1 MTLRRRLMLMSALA
15 VGVTV
20 ALASLVCYLA
30 MRSELRAQVDRR
42 LRAQGELVQRI
53 GALRGGALPAPSRRA
68 GGPAEFSQVV
78 APDGVVRDRQG
89 GLAIAVASGD
99 RAAAGG
105 QGGVPF
111 LSDRTADGVHLRVIT
126 VPIEGLGAVQLGRS
140 LESVDAALGRLRIV
154 LALLVLAGT
163 AFAAALARLFARPV
177 IRPIS
182 ELTRAAEHIEATGD
196 LGRRIGARG
205 EDEVGRMAQRFDA
218 MLDRVQASQAAQR
231 RLVADASHELRTPV
245 TSLRTNMEVLLA
257 GAELEEGERRA
268 LLRDMVGQSE
278 ELSGLVGDLIELAR
292 GDEGDPPIEDVALDA
307 LVAEA
312 VARARRHAPRRSR
325 FRTELEPCVIAG
337 VPGPARP
344 RGQQRPRQRRGAQ
357 PARRRGRGRAARRR
371 CSRSATTAR
380 GRRRTSSGSSSTTSS
395 AARSGRAQQG
405 SGLGLAI
412 VRQVAEAHG
421 ATVEAANAPGGGLVV
436 RLAFAPARPAPDA
449 CLVFGLPNF
458 ARSRGARV
466 W

>member
-1 MTLRRRLMLMSALA
+1 VTLRRRLMLMSALA

-30 MRSELRAQVDRR
+30 MRSELRTQVDRR
-42 LRAQGELVQRI
+42 LRAQADLVQRI
-53 GALRGGALPAPSRRA
+53 GALRGGALPAPPRRA

-78 APDGVVRDRQG
+78 APDGGVRDRLG
-89 GLAIAVASGD
+89 GVTIGVARDDRAVAVG
-99 RAAAGG
+99 AGS
-105 QGGVPF
+105 PF
-111 LSDRTADGVHLRVIT
+111 LSDRTADGLHLRVIT

-154 LALLVLAGT
+154 LVALVAMGT

-218 MLDRVQASQAAQR
+218 MLDRVQASHDAQR

-257 GAELEEGERRA
+257 GAELEEGERRV

-292 GDEGDPPIEDVALDA
+292 GDDGDPPIEDVALHE
-307 LVAEA
+307 LVADA
-312 VARARRHAPRRSR
+312 VARARRHAGAAR
-325 FRTELEPCVIAG
+325 FRTDLEPCVIAG
-337 VPGPARP
+337 VPDRLGRAIGNVLDNAAAHSPPGGVVEVALRDGVLEVRDHGPGAP
-344 RGQQRPRQRRGAQ
+344 ADELGQLFDRFFRGAH
-357 PARRRGRGRAARRR
+357 GRGRP
-371 CSRSATTAR
+371 
-380 GRRRTSSGSSSTTSS
+380 
-395 AARSGRAQQG
+395 G

-412 VRQVAEAHG
+412 VRQVADAHG
-421 ATVEAANAPGGGLVV
+421 ARVSAANAPGGGLVV
-436 RLAFAPARPAPDA
+436 RLAFAPPQPALA
-449 CLVFGLPNF
+449 GVGV
-458 ARSRGARV
+458 RV
-466 W
+466 A

>member
-1 MTLRRRLMLMSALA
+1 VTLRRRLTVMSALA

-53 GALRGGALPAPSRRA
+53 GALRGGALPAPPRRA

-78 APDGVVRDRQG
+78 GPDGGVRDRLG
-89 GLAIAVASGD
+89 GLPIAVARGD
-99 RAAAGG
+99 RAAAEG
-105 QGGVPF
+105 QGRPF
-111 LSDRTADGVHLRVIT
+111 LSDRTADGLHVRVIT
-126 VPIEGLGAVQLGRS
+126 VPTEGLGAVQLGRS
-140 LESVDAALGRLRIV
+140 LESVDATLGRLRIV
-154 LALLVLAGT
+154 LALLVVLGT
-163 AFAAALARLFARPV
+163 AFAAAMTRLFARPV

-205 EDEVGRMAQRFDA
+205 ADEVGRMAQRFDA
-218 MLDRVQASQAAQR
+218 MLDRVQASQTAQR

-278 ELSGLVGDLIELAR
+278 ELSGLVSDLIELAR
-292 GDEGDPPIEDVALDA
+292 GDEGDPPIEDVALHE

-312 VARARRHAPRRSR
+312 VARARRHAGAVRWH
-325 FRTELEPCVIAG
+325 TELAPCAIAG
-337 VPGPARP
+337 VPDRLGRAVSNVLDNAAAHSPPGAVVEVRLRDGVLEVRDHGPGAP
-344 RGQQRPRQRRGAQ
+344 EEELGQLFDRFFRGAH
-357 PARRRGRGRAARRR
+357 GRKR
-371 CSRSATTAR
+371 
-380 GRRRTSSGSSSTTSS
+380 
-395 AARSGRAQQG
+395 QG

-421 ATVEAANAPGGGLVV
+421 ATVGAANAPGGGLVV
-436 RLAFAPARPAPDA
+436 RLAFASPQAAE
-449 CLVFGLPNF
+449 CCVGV
-458 ARSRGARV
+458 RV
-466 W
+466 A

>member
-1 MTLRRRLMLMSALA
+1 MLMSAVA

-20 ALASLVCYLA
+20 ALVSLVCYLA

-42 LRAQGELVQRI
+42 LRAQGELVQRT
-53 GALRGGALPAPSRRA
+53 GALRGGAPPAPSRRA
-68 GGPAEFSQVV
+68 GGPAEYSQVV
-78 APDGVVRDRQG
+78 GPDGVARDRQG
-89 GLAIAVASGD
+89 GLAIGVVSGD
-99 RAAAGG
+99 RAAAAGG
-105 QGGVPF
+105 GGAAVPF

-140 LESVDAALGRLRIV
+140 LDSVDAVLGRLRIV
-154 LALLVLAGT
+154 LVLLVLVGT
-163 AFAAALARLFARPV
+163 AFAALLARLFARPV

-231 RLVADASHELRTPV
+231 QLVADASHELRTPV

-278 ELSGLVGDLIELAR
+278 ELSDVVGDLIELAR
-292 GDEGDPPIEDVALDA
+292 GDAVDPAVEEVAFDR

-312 VARARRHAPRRSR
+312 VERARRHAPGVG
-325 FRTELEPCVIAG
+325 FRTALMPCTIDG
-337 VPGPARP
+337 VPERLGRAINNILDNAGRHSRPGGVIEVGLRDATLEVRDHGPGVHEDELPLLFDRFF
-344 RGQQRPRQRRGAQ
+344 RGAH
-357 PARRRGRGRAARRR
+357 AREHN
-371 CSRSATTAR
+371 
-380 GRRRTSSGSSSTTSS
+380 
-395 AARSGRAQQG
+395 G

-412 VRQVAEAHG
+412 VRQVVEAHG
-421 ATVEAANAPGGGLVV
+421 GAVSAANAAGGGLLV
-436 RLAFAPARPAPDA
+436 RLVLPPAGTPAPAPG
-449 CLVFGLPNF
+449 V
-458 ARSRGARV
+458 RV
-466 W
+466 P

>member
-1 MTLRRRLMLMSALA
+1 VTLRRRLMLMSALA

-42 LRAQGELVQRI
+42 LRAQGELVQHI
-53 GALRGGALPAPSRRA
+53 GALRGGALPAPPRRA

-78 APDGVVRDRQG
+78 APDGGVRDRLG
-89 GLAIAVASGD
+89 GLPIAVARGD
-99 RAAAGG
+99 RAVAGG
-105 QGGVPF
+105 QGSPF
-111 LSDRTADGVHLRVIT
+111 LSDRTADGVHVRVIT

-154 LALLVLAGT
+154 LVLLVVVGT
-163 AFAAALARLFARPV
+163 AFAAAMARLFARPV

-245 TSLRTNMEVLLA
+245 TSLRTNVEVLLA
-257 GAELEEGERRA
+257 GAELEEGDRRA

-292 GDEGDPPIEDVALDA
+292 GDDGDPPIEDVALHE

-312 VARARRHAPRRSR
+312 VGRARLRAGAVG
-325 FRTELEPCVIAG
+325 FATELAPCVIAG
-337 VPGPARP
+337 VPDRLGRAVDNVLDNAIAHSPPGGAVEVALRDGLLEVRDHGPGASEDELGQLFDHFFRSAQG
-344 RGQQRPRQRRGAQ
+344 RGQH
-357 PARRRGRGRAARRR
+357 
-371 CSRSATTAR
+371 
-380 GRRRTSSGSSSTTSS
+380 
-395 AARSGRAQQG
+395 G

-412 VRQVAEAHG
+412 VRQVADAHG
-421 ATVEAANAPGGGLVV
+421 ATVGAANAPGGGLVV
-436 RLAFAPARPAPDA
+436 RLSFAPAQRPVD
-449 CLVFGLPNF
+449 
-458 ARSRGARV
+458 RV
-466 W
+466 RVRVP

>member
-42 LRAQGELVQRI
+42 LRAQG
-53 GALRGGALPAPSRRA
+53 GPAADGPARRRAARAVAARRRA
-68 GGPAEFSQVV
+68 GRVLAGRRARRRRSRSPGRAGHRGRRRR
-78 APDGVVRDRQG
+78 PG
-89 GLAIAVASGD
+89 GGRGIGC
-99 RAAAGG
+99 RR
-105 QGGVPF
+105 PF

-126 VPIEGLGAVQLGRS
+126 VPIQGLGAVQLGRS
-140 LESVDAALGRLRIV
+140 LESVNAVGRLRIV
-154 LALLVLAGT
+154 LALLVIVGT

-231 RLVADASHELRTPV
+231 QLVADASHELRTPV
-245 TSLRTNMEVLLA
+245 TALRTNMEVMLA

-268 LLRDMVGQSE
+268 LLREMVGQSE

-312 VARARRHAPRRSR
+312 VARARRHAPGIR
-325 FRTELEPCVIAG
+325 FRTALEPCVIAG
-337 VPGPARP
+337 VPDRLGRAVNNVLDNAAAFSPPGGVVEVELRDGALEVRDHGPGAP
-344 RGQQRPRQRRGAQ
+344 DAELGQLFDRFFRGAQ
-357 PARRRGRGRAARRR
+357 R
-371 CSRSATTAR
+371 
-380 GRRRTSSGSSSTTSS
+380 
-395 AARSGRAQQG
+395 RAQPG

-412 VRQVAEAHG
+412 VRQVAEAHR

-436 RLAFAPARPAPDA
+436 RLAFP
-449 CLVFGLPNF
+449 LPVPTE
-458 ARSRGARV
+458 SRARV
-466 W
+466 RVA

>member
-1 MTLRRRLMLMSALA
+1 VTLRRRLMLMSALA

-53 GALRGGALPAPSRRA
+53 GALPGGAPPAPSRRA

-78 APDGVVRDRQG
+78 GPDGVARDRQG
-89 GLAIAVASGD
+89 GLAIGVVSGD

-105 QGGVPF
+105 GGVPF
-111 LSDRTADGVHLRVIT
+111 LTDRTADGVHVRVIT
-126 VPIEGLGAVQLGRS
+126 VPIQGLGAVQLGRS
-140 LESVDAALGRLRIV
+140 LESVDAVLGRLRIV
-154 LALLVLAGT
+154 LVLLVLVGT
-163 AFAAALARLFARPV
+163 AFAALLARLFARPV

-205 EDEVGRMAQRFDA
+205 EDEVGRMAERFDA

-231 RLVADASHELRTPV
+231 QLVADASHELRTPV
-245 TSLRTNMEVLLA
+245 TALRTNMEVMLA

-278 ELSGLVGDLIELAR
+278 ELSGLVADLIELAR
-292 GDEGDPPIEDVALDA
+292 GDEGDRPIEDVALDA

-312 VARARRHAPRRSR
+312 VARARRHAPGIR
-325 FRTELEPCVIAG
+325 FRAELEPCLIVG
-337 VPGPARP
+337 VPDRLGRAVNNILDNAAAFSPAGGVVEVALRDGVLAVRDHGPGAPEEELGQLFDRFF
-344 RGQQRPRQRRGAQ
+344 RGTQRRAQ
-357 PARRRGRGRAARRR
+357 G
-371 CSRSATTAR
+371 
-380 GRRRTSSGSSSTTSS
+380 
-395 AARSGRAQQG
+395 G

-421 ATVEAANAPGGGLVV
+421 ATVQAANAAGGGLVV
-436 RLAFAPARPAPDA
+436 RLAFALPSAAESRAP
-449 CLVFGLPNF
+449 V
-458 ARSRGARV
+458 RV
-466 W
+466 A

>member
-1 MTLRRRLMLMSALA
+1 MLMSALA

-20 ALASLVCYLA
+20 ALASLVCDLA

-42 LRAQGELVQRI
+42 LRTQGELVQQV
-53 GALRGGALPAPSRRA
+53 GALRGGAPPAPSRRA

-78 APDGVVRDRQG
+78 GPDGVARDRQG
-89 GLAIAVASGD
+89 GLAIGVVSSD

-105 QGGVPF
+105 GGVPF
-111 LSDRTADGVHLRVIT
+111 LTDRTADGVHVRVIT

-140 LESVDAALGRLRIV
+140 LESVDAVLGRLRIV
-154 LALLVLAGT
+154 LVLLVLVGT
-163 AFAAALARLFARPV
+163 AFAALLARLFARPV

-205 EDEVGRMAQRFDA
+205 EDEVGRMAERFDA

-231 RLVADASHELRTPV
+231 QLVADASHELRTPV
-245 TSLRTNMEVLLA
+245 TALRTNMEVMLA

-278 ELSGLVGDLIELAR
+278 ELSALVGDLIELAR

-312 VARARRHAPRRSR
+312 VARARRHAPGVR
-325 FRTELEPCVIAG
+325 FRAELEPCLISG
-337 VPGPARP
+337 VPDRLGRAVNNVLDNAAAFSPAGGVVEVVLRDGALAVRDHGPGAPEEELGQLFDRFF
-344 RGQQRPRQRRGAQ
+344 RGTQRRAQ
-357 PARRRGRGRAARRR
+357 G
-371 CSRSATTAR
+371 
-380 GRRRTSSGSSSTTSS
+380 
-395 AARSGRAQQG
+395 G

-421 ATVEAANAPGGGLVV
+421 ATVQAANAAGGGLIV
-436 RLAFAPARPAPDA
+436 RLVFALPAAAERRAG
-449 CLVFGLPNF
+449 V
-458 ARSRGARV
+458 RV
-466 W
+466 A

>member
-30 MRSELRAQVDRR
+30 MRSELRTQVDRR
-42 LRAQGELVQRI
+42 LRAQGELVSRI
-53 GALRGGALPAPSRRA
+53 GALRGGALPAPPRRA

-78 APDGVVRDRQG
+78 APDGGVRDRLG
-89 GLAIAVASGD
+89 GVTIGVARDDRAVA
-99 RAAAGG
+99 GG
-105 QGGVPF
+105 GGSPF
-111 LSDRTADGVHLRVIT
+111 LSDRTADGLHLRVIT

-154 LALLVLAGT
+154 LVALVAMGT

-231 RLVADASHELRTPV
+231 RLVTDASHELRTPV

-268 LLRDMVGQSE
+268 LLRDMVEQSE

-292 GDEGDPPIEDVALDA
+292 GDEADPPLEDVALDE
-307 LVAEA
+307 LVVDA
-312 VARARRHAPRRSR
+312 VARARRHARAVR
-325 FRTELEPCVIAG
+325 FSTELAPWVIAG
-337 VPGPARP
+337 VPDRLGRAIDNVLSNAAAHSPPGGVVEVRLRDGVLEVRDHGPGAPEDELGLLFDRFF
-344 RGQQRPRQRRGAQ
+344 RGADQ
-357 PARRRGRGRAARRR
+357 RAR
-371 CSRSATTAR
+371 
-380 GRRRTSSGSSSTTSS
+380 
-395 AARSGRAQQG
+395 QG

-421 ATVEAANAPGGGLVV
+421 ASVGAANAPGGGLVV
-436 RLAFAPARPAPDA
+436 SLAFAPLQPA
-449 CLVFGLPNF
+449 V
-458 ARSRGARV
+458 SRVPVRV
-466 W
+466 A

>member
-1 MTLRRRLMLMSALA
+1 VTLRRRLTLMSALA

-42 LRAQGELVQRI
+42 LRSQGELVQRI
-53 GALRGGALPAPSRRA
+53 GAVRGGALPAPPRRA

-78 APDGVVRDRQG
+78 GPDGGVRERLG
-89 GLAIAVASGD
+89 GLAIAVARGD
-99 RAAAGG
+99 RAVAGG
-105 QGGVPF
+105 EGRPF
-111 LSDRTADGVHLRVIT
+111 LSDRTADGLHVRVIT

-154 LALLVLAGT
+154 LALLVVAGT
-163 AFAAALARLFARPV
+163 AFAAAMTRLFARPV

-196 LGRRIGARG
+196 LGRRIGVRG
-205 EDEVGRMAQRFDA
+205 GDEVGRMAQRFDA

-292 GDEGDPPIEDVALDA
+292 GDEGDPPIEDVALHE
-307 LVAEA
+307 LVGEA
-312 VARARRHAPRRSR
+312 VARAGRHAAAVR
-325 FRTELEPCVIAG
+325 FRTDLAPFVIAG
-337 VPGPARP
+337 VPDRLGRAVNNVLDNAAAHSPPGGVVEVRLRDGVLEVRDHGPGAP
-344 RGQQRPRQRRGAQ
+344 EDELGQLFDRFFRGAN
-357 PARRRGRGRAARRR
+357 
-371 CSRSATTAR
+371 
-380 GRRRTSSGSSSTTSS
+380 GRR
-395 AARSGRAQQG
+395 QQG

-412 VRQVAEAHG
+412 VRQVADAHG
-421 ATVEAANAPGGGLVV
+421 ATVGAANAPGGGLVV
-436 RLAFAPARPAPDA
+436 RLAFAPPQPTVG
-449 CLVFGLPNF
+449 CVGV
-458 ARSRGARV
+458 RV
-466 W
+466 A